1 MSNKTTNTS
10 IPMTAK
16 EYYESGYW
24 SGQNPLDVTYF
35 FAESYAT
42 YRLQFEQEERQQS
55 WIPTDEEWKQF
66 PDAKWAAMDRDGWVF
81 MHPDNPT
88 CRTRFWIFG
97 NGSCI
102 PLKQV
107 SPVNMDWTKCKVE
120 RPEEV

>member
-42 YRLQFEQEERQQS
+42 YRLQFEQGERQQS

-66 PDAKWAAMDRDGWVF
+66 PDAKWAAMDSEGDVWMYIDDPVL
-81 MHPDNPT
+81 HKIS
-88 CRTRFWIFG
+88 WIG
-97 NGSCI
+97 KWIPESSKCI
-102 PLKQV
+102 EPCNLNWK
-107 SPVNMDWTKCKVE
+107 KCKVQ
-120 RPEEV
+120 RPEGI

>member
-1 MSNKTTNTS
+1 
-10 IPMTAK
+10 MTAE
-16 EYYESGYW
+16 EYYDYRDSIKKFPFNGN
-24 SGQNPLDVTYF
+24 QF
-35 FAESYAT
+35 MFAESYSAYLLQY
-42 YRLQFEQEERQQS
+42 YRNRQQNG
-55 WIPTDEEWKQF
+55 WMPTEEEWKQF